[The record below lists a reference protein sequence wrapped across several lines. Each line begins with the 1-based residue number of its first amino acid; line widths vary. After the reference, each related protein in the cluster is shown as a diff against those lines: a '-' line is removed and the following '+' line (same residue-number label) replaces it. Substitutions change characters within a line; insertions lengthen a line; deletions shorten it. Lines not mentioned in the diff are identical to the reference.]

1 MKVLIK
7 YHEKTDNKDQ
17 SSILDLSKHKKVE
30 VSYCHNYLV
39 DLSKYDGK
47 IIYGKFINYS
57 RIDGSSYFEID
68 TLQVDRDLKIDKIL
82 NG

>member
-17 SSILDLSKHKKVE
+17 SFILDLSKHKKVE
-30 VSYCHNYLV
+30 VLNNNYLV